1 MEKMY
6 LKKKNHTQTN
16 LLLDM
21 VSSEK
26 ESVSAAEHPQFK
38 VPKRASKAEKNT
50 SIIKPS

>member
-6 LKKKNHTQTN
+6 LKKKRKKNTQTN

-26 ESVSAAEHPQFK
+26 ESVSAGEHPQCK
-38 VPKRASKAEKNT
+38 VPKRASKAGK
-50 SIIKPS
+50 KPHQ

>member
-6 LKKKNHTQTN
+6 LKKKKNTQTN

-21 VSSEK
+21 DSSEK
-26 ESVSAAEHPQFK
+26 ESVSPGEHPQFK
-38 VPKRASKAEKNT
+38 VPKGASKAEKTT